1 MSIVHTGRFIKNK
14 RGKENEKKNKNH
26 HTIDFTSCG
35 IAVPAVLRRQRTG
48 NTAIRQ
54 CAIHC
59 RAIGRRTLFLK
70 NKGSGLYASVDT
82 ENTQNIR
89 QQPFTGGN
97 NQIWVIKRSA
107 DDGYY
112 NVQNGLLDASCYL
125 AQGLQTTSS
134 RAAASMLSDGA
145 FNVSVSKI
153 QTVPVT

>member
-59 RAIGRRTLFLK
+59 RAIGRRTLFFEK
-70 NKGSGLYASVDT
+70 
-82 ENTQNIR
+82 
-89 QQPFTGGN
+89 
-97 NQIWVIKRSA
+97 
-107 DDGYY
+107 
-112 NVQNGLLDASCYL
+112 
-125 AQGLQTTSS
+125 QGQRTVCFGRYGKYTKHQ
-134 RAAASMLSDGA
+134 AAALHRR
-145 FNVSVSKI
+145 K
-153 QTVPVT
+153 